1 MAYNLFGFFTGMRK
15 LLFILSSFVLFTSAV
30 TVVPDDSEEAN
41 ARIKAIYIYN
51 FTKYIEWPDTYKE
64 GSFVIGFI
72 GNNSALL
79 SELSKMSVSKKVGN
93 QSIEIRNIS
102 TIEDNAKFNIIFI
115 LSDNS
120 SQLSEVISKT
130 KGKSPLIITEKPGL
144 AQKGA
149 AINFI
154 VIDNKQKFELNK
166 TNLEKYKLK
175 VAINLIQMAQ
185 MVN

>member
-1 MAYNLFGFFTGMRK
+1 MFGFFAGMRK
-15 LLFILSSFVLFTSAV
+15 FLFILFSFVLLTSAF

-51 FTKYIEWPDTYKE
+51 FTKYIEWPDNYKD

-79 SELSKMSVSKKVGN
+79 SELSRMAGSKKVGN

-102 TIEDNAKFNIIFI
+102 SIDDTKFNIIFI

-130 KGKSPLIITEKPGL
+130 KGKSTLIVTEKPGL
-144 AQKGA
+144 AKQGS

-154 VIDNKQKFELNK
+154 IIDNKQKFELNK
-166 TNLEKYKLK
+166 TNIEKYKLK
-175 VAINLIQMAQ
+175 VATSLVQMAQ
-185 MVN
+185 VVN